1 MTRAAGEPIPDE
13 LEMPKSLQILA
24 FPFRELSFLARINP
38 LSHCV
43 APDFFANQNGILTHP
58 TYAAAAQ
65 SKKSLAFGAKL
76 YLR

>member
-43 APDFFANQNGILTHP
+43 APDFLQIKMA
-58 TYAAAAQ
+58 Y
-65 SKKSLAFGAKL
+65 
-76 YLR
+76 